1 MSSVNKVIL
10 LGNLGQDPEL
20 KYTGSG
26 VAVCNFSIATSEKTK
41 DKEITEWHRVIV
53 WQKSAEN
60 CAKYLTKG
68 SSVYIE
74 GRIQTRSWEDGD
86 GNKRY
91 STEIVA
97 QTVQFLGGN
106 GEREEEGGEEE
117 TEIEEA
123 PAPTPKPVSKG
134 YNKSPAKAPAKK
146 KAYTKK
152 ASWGR

>member
-26 VAVCNFSIATSEKTK
+26 VAVCNFSIATSEKVK
-41 DKEITEWHRVIV
+41 DKETTEWHRVIV

-68 SSVYIE
+68 SSVYVE

-97 QTVQFLGGN
+97 QTVQFLGR
-106 GEREEEGGEEE
+106 GEREEGGEGGPEV
-117 TEIEEA
+117 EEA
-123 PAPTPKPVSKG
+123 PARSPKPVSKG
-134 YNKSPAKAPAKK
+134 YGKSPAKSPAKK